1 MFSSHRGHSDDHPVE
16 AGRDGGEAWVLVH
29 LDEVAEAAMF
39 WNCDFFHSWYWS
51 IGCSSKIYPKLQC
64 LILCYLFSSIIKMS
78 DAPGKDEAADG
89 DEEDE

>member
-39 WNCDFFHSWYWS
+39 WNDNF
-51 IGCSSKIYPKLQC
+51 IA
-64 LILCYLFSSIIKMS
+64 SIIKVS
-78 DAPGKDEAADG
+78 GFPR
-89 DEEDE
+89 